1 MSRVSIFKYTILVR
15 SCVYSNNNDFEKSV
29 QFLNSKREKNRSKKH
44 KRREIQKKK
53 EKFLKS
59 YRCDCA
65 WCSTLSLFLSAF
77 FFLSRVLLR
86 TLNHRNLRLGCLPS
100 FSRLFSSS
108 FQLLEKLY
116 FFSSFVFVLLFS
128 RPNIS
133 GMRMLRRRYWR
144 SSSTASNLESRE

>member
-29 QFLNSKREKNRSKKH
+29 SIFEFKKREKQKQKTQE
-44 KRREIQKKK
+44 KRDTKKK